1 MTFFWQIG
9 KIHGIENTALCSVE
23 DLKKTGGDPM
33 AIQRL
38 VNAANDAKKPD
49 GPGSFENA
57 VQDLQSS
64 LADYQQSVDKFGG

>member
-1 MTFFWQIG
+1 
-9 KIHGIENTALCSVE
+9 
-23 DLKKTGGDPM
+23 M